1 MDENGRGAT
10 IISSILR
17 HDRKV
22 TSYKIALVRAINDV
36 ALSFPDLAGAG
47 QDVAIPLWMLA
58 EWWIAYYWPFVG
70 NEPIRQ
76 GPQAQSGA
84 TVTNDMAFRPA
95 LTSLRRAWEAT
106 TSTLSPAAEGFV
118 VRSEMRIPRRHA
130 AYPPTV
136 LTAYTQ
142 ALKAITKALAMPIRY
157 AGPASQQWSIFP
169 KPCAFA
175 AMPEATTP
183 VP

>member
-36 ALSFPDLAGAG
+36 ALSFPDLASPG

-58 EWWIAYYWPFVG
+58 EWWIAYYWPFV
-70 NEPIRQ
+70 EKDPIRQ
-76 GPQAQSGA
+76 GPQAQSGSN
-84 TVTNDMAFRPA
+84 VTSDMAFRPA
-95 LTSLRRAWEAT
+95 LTSLRQAWESA
-106 TSTLSPAAEGFV
+106 TSTISPSAEGFV
-118 VRSEMRIPRRHA
+118 VRSELRITRRHT

-136 LTAYTQ
+136 LTAYTH
-142 ALKAITKALAMPIRY
+142 ALKAINKTLAMPIRY

-169 KPCAFA
+169 KP
-175 AMPEATTP
+175 
-183 VP
+183 